1 MRQDGFVVA
10 VRTGARRNVYFACA
24 GFVCVAVCLASG
36 CQYLPNGKI
45 AELQTQN
52 ESLVEQARAQ
62 MAELENLRVHGR
74 RMEGDLRRAE
84 EDLALLDEELAHN
97 RQQLA
102 NYQRERDAML
112 GVAGRRSGLPAGISR
127 RLTELAQRYPSLE
140 FDPETGISKLDTDV
154 LFDTADASIRP
165 EGEKLLRDFAGIFQQ
180 TDARDL
186 KIMVVGHTDSR
197 GIAKKP
203 TRERYPDNWHLSTA
217 RALAVADFLR
227 DRGMPE
233 DRMGIAGF
241 AEHQPIVSNASS
253 REREKNRRVEIF
265 VMGPE
270 TPVVGWSETH
280 PALY

>member
-1 MRQDGFVVA
+1 MRQNEFAISVCA
-10 VRTGARRNVYFACA
+10 GARRTLYLAMLAAGLAC
-24 GFVCVAVCLASG
+24 G
-36 CQYLPNGKI
+36 CQYLPNGRT
-45 AELQTQN
+45 AALESQN
-52 ESLVEQARAQ
+52 ESLVEQSKAQ
-62 MAELENLRVHGR
+62 LAELDNLRVHGR
-74 RMEGDLRRAE
+74 RMEDDLRRAE
-84 EDLALLDEELAHN
+84 EDLGLLDEELSHN

-102 NYQRERDAML
+102 SYQRERDAML

-140 FDPETGISKLDTDV
+140 FDPDTGISKLDTDV

-197 GIAKKP
+197 AIAKKP
-203 TRERYPDNWHLSTA
+203 
-217 RALAVADFLR
+217 
-227 DRGMPE
+227 
-233 DRMGIAGF
+233 
-241 AEHQPIVSNASS
+241 S

-270 TPVVGWSETH
+270 TPVVGWSETT
-280 PALY
+280 PGLY